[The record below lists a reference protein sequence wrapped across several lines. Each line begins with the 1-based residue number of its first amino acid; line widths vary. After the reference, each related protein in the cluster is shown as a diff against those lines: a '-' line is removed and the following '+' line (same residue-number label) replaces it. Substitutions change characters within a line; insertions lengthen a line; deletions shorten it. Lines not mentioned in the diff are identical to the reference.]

1 MKTSRGGVG
10 LKTANNEIV
19 ICLAI
24 FSFDLMQ
31 PEYLISPTCGRL
43 KSPLFFNSI
52 SGERIPGKSDPLTER
67 KTWSQRNN
75 RPIIEIPGCEDREMA
90 DYIIFSPLIEQI
102 YTSELKDYSDYLKRA
117 ID

>member
-1 MKTSRGGVG
+1 MSLSAGSLPAMKTSRGGVG

-75 RPIIEIPGCEDREMA
+75 RPIIEIPGCED
-90 DYIIFSPLIEQI
+90 
-102 YTSELKDYSDYLKRA
+102 
-117 ID
+117 